1 MPKTYHTREAL
12 ATVAS
17 FSAAVPR
24 LLVELKQFVKARKL
38 AVTSN
43 TVVVM
48 ATNFG
53 TLDLVANVVRQ
64 TQGATRT
71 FVGVLRVGETGVWA
85 RVERSKVFWKATGH
99 VGVV

>member
-1 MPKTYHTREAL
+1 MLAQSDTLPKTYHTREAL

-64 TQGATRT
+64 T
-71 FVGVLRVGETGVWA
+71 GERLGL
-85 RVERSKVFWKATGH
+85 SLVF
-99 VGVV
+99 